1 MTGTDRRGFTTVY
14 LLVILASLSAMVILM
29 INAASARAARSIAET
44 VCATA
49 GRSVLSEYQKDLYE
63 RYGVFALRGDD
74 ALLSRLSRFYIDS
87 SLAGGKA
94 LAKPSSVLIE
104 AGSEAYPAL
113 DTAAFGSQIRK
124 LAPGAAVIKGNVLEY
139 ILSHSDGGVS
149 GLLDGLP
156 DGSGTG
162 TEENASGTAEQDVSG
177 SAEKEFDKDADRNRG
192 RALSERE
199 ARELPSALLGYH
211 KRVSLLFSGGIKDL
225 AFSTLLEDEYI
236 LALCSDAV
244 RTKDGYLELETEYI
258 LYGNRSDKANLKA
271 VKLSL
276 FSLRFAVNEV
286 KYVSETGE
294 LLVSTTAAVLKTVEE
309 VRTILAG
316 GKVDG
321 LDYAMY
327 LRVFLALIPR
337 NEKLAR
343 LMDVMQ
349 INVTKIDGANFSF
362 KGYAYGFDLNASFVH
377 RGRTGDVEQTYI
389 YQ

>member
-1 MTGTDRRGFTTVY
+1 MVHKMNGTDRRGFTTVY
-14 LLVILASLSAMVILM
+14 LIIILASLSMMVMLM
-29 INAASARAARSIAET
+29 INNASAHAARSIAET
-44 VCATA
+44 VCAAA
-49 GRSVLSEYQKDLYE
+49 GRSVLSEYQKDLYK

-74 ALLSRLSRFYIDS
+74 ALLSRLSRFYIDA
-87 SLAGGKA
+87 SLVGGKA
-94 LAKPSSVLIE
+94 LAKPSAVLIQ
-104 AGSEAYPAL
+104 ASAEAYPAL
-113 DTAAFGSQIRK
+113 DTAAFGAQIRK

-139 ILSHSDGGVS
+139 ILDHSDEGIS
-149 GLLDGLP
+149 GIIEGLS
-156 DGSGTG
+156 DESAEV
-162 TEENASGTAEQDVSG
+162 TEENASEA
-177 SAEKEFDKDADRNRG
+177 AEKEFGKDADRNRG
-192 RALSERE
+192 RSISEKE
-199 ARELPSALLGYH
+199 SGDLPSALLGYH
-211 KRVSLLFSGGIKDL
+211 GRVSLLFSGGIKDL
-225 AFSTLLEDEYI
+225 SFSALLEDEYI

-294 LLVSTTAAVLKTVEE
+294 LLLSTAAAVAKSVEE

-321 LDYAMY
+321 LDYQLY
-327 LRVFLALIPR
+327 LRIFLALIPR
-337 NEKLAR
+337 SEKLAR

-349 INVTKIDGANFSF
+349 INVTKIDGGNFSF
-362 KGYAYGFDLNASFVH
+362 KGYAYGFDLNASFLH
-377 RGRTGDVEQTYI
+377 RGRNGDVEQTFI